1 MIITKLYLDTRT
13 QKKDGTFP
21 VKIYISNNRKVS
33 FISTGFSS
41 KIENWKNDHFVDFEP
56 NYRAKNV
63 RLREIINKV
72 EKTIFD
78 IEEKGELLSINNYR
92 LIEIIKKKLSG
103 KNDNMNFVD
112 CLNEFIGTKTKQGTI
127 SVYRHTLFKIIEF
140 DQFATFNSITKEWL
154 IKFENWLL
162 KSGNKINTISIHLRN
177 IRSVFNYAIDNEY
190 TSVYPFRRYKIK
202 KEETIKR
209 SLSVEEL
216 RELINFEVEEYQ
228 KRYRDI
234 FMLMFYLLGINAVDL
249 FNLPPLKGNKITYHR
264 AKTNRLYEIKVEP
277 EAMKIINKYKGNKY
291 MLNVLDEYKNYKDF
305 LHRMNI
311 GLQKIGE
318 IERKGRGG
326 KKIIES
332 KFPKLTTYWTRHT
345 WATIAASLDIP
356 KETIAAALGHSS
368 NSVTDIYIKFDKSK
382 IDEANR
388 KVIDYVLNIK

>member
-1 MIITKLYLDTRT
+1 
-13 QKKDGTFP
+13 
-21 VKIYISNNRKVS
+21 
-33 FISTGFSS
+33 
-41 KIENWKNDHFVDFEP
+41 
-56 NYRAKNV
+56 
-63 RLREIINKV
+63 
-72 EKTIFD
+72 
-78 IEEKGELLSINNYR
+78 
-92 LIEIIKKKLSG
+92 
-103 KNDNMNFVD
+103 
-112 CLNEFIGTKTKQGTI
+112 
-127 SVYRHTLFKIIEF
+127 
-140 DQFATFNSITKEWL
+140 
-154 IKFENWLL
+154 
-162 KSGNKINTISIHLRN
+162 
-177 IRSVFNYAIDNEY
+177 
-190 TSVYPFRRYKIK
+190 
-202 KEETIKR
+202 
-209 SLSVEEL
+209 
-216 RELINFEVEEYQ
+216 
-228 KRYRDI
+228 
-234 FMLMFYLLGINAVDL
+234 MLMFYLLGINAVDL

-277 EAMKIINKYKGNKY
+277 EAMEIINKYKGNKY